1 MAQQGID
8 VEDYVEGQE
17 PNLQDPT
24 APTEEVDRD
33 FMDKLAKT
41 ITLFE
46 EVLNAGSADVSLG
59 DLRAFLDARGN
70 ALDALDD
77 PQLMEWLDH
86 MRQCSR
92 CPYRRFPVSG

>member
-17 PNLQDPT
+17 PDPQDPT
-24 APTEEVDRD
+24 VTTEEVDRD

-41 ITLFE
+41 ITMFE
-46 EVLNAGSADVSLG
+46 EVLNAGQAELSLG
-59 DLRAFLDARGN
+59 DLHQFIDARGN

-77 PQLMEWLDH
+77 VQLNEWLDH
-86 MRQCSR
+86 MRQSSR